1 MRVFDYSKLTNCKWD
16 TEIVNYI
23 AQIYRMKGMQD
34 LYLKQNPAQLNRL
47 VEIAKIQSTQASN
60 AIEGISTT
68 STRLK
73 QLLQDRASP
82 RNRDE
87 EEIAGYRDA
96 LNVIHENYE
105 YIPTTPNYILQL
117 HKILYSHNTKKAIGG
132 TFKNVQNFISATDAN
147 GNIVN
152 LFTPLA
158 PHETPVAIEQ
168 ICNELNIALAHKDV
182 DPLIL
187 IPTYIHDFLCIHP
200 FLDGNG
206 RMSRLLTT
214 LLLYRCGFSVGKYVS
229 LEAKIA
235 NNKDLY
241 YDALYASQ
249 QGWHEGKD
257 NATPFI
263 KYLLSTIFSAY
274 VDFEDRMD
282 LVSDNSSALSIVKS
296 AIGNKLGKFT
306 KAELM
311 ELCPSLSVSS
321 IEKALKELVIQ
332 QYIQKLGNGKN
343 TYYVRLKIE

>member
-1 MRVFDYSKLTNCKWD
+1 
-16 TEIVNYI
+16 
-23 AQIYRMKGMQD
+23 
-34 LYLKQNPAQLNRL
+34 
-47 VEIAKIQSTQASN
+47 
-60 AIEGISTT
+60 
-68 STRLK
+68 
-73 QLLQDRASP
+73 
-82 RNRDE
+82 
-87 EEIAGYRDA
+87 
-96 LNVIHENYE
+96 
-105 YIPTTPNYILQL
+105 
-117 HKILYSHNTKKAIGG
+117 
-132 TFKNVQNFISATDAN
+132 
-147 GNIVN
+147 
-152 LFTPLA
+152 
-158 PHETPVAIEQ
+158 
-168 ICNELNIALAHKDV
+168 
-182 DPLIL
+182 
-187 IPTYIHDFLCIHP
+187 
-200 FLDGNG
+200 
-206 RMSRLLTT
+206 MSRLLTT

-296 AIGNKLGKFT
+296 ATGNKLGKFT